1 MSVHA
6 GHSAD
11 YLTGAVAAGR
21 ENYYTGATAAG
32 EPPGRWYGRGATAL
46 GLHGEVDAQDMNA
59 LYERY
64 LDPRDDR
71 FKDPA
76 LWDEADTL
84 GHTGRA
90 YKTEAEW
97 YVAALVQEPDAT
109 PERREE
115 LKVEAGK
122 KAQKNVSFHDATFS
136 VQKSV
141 TVLHTAFEA
150 QEVRAL
156 GALEQA
162 RSALVR
168 AKWSGTRSGAGPQS
182 LVHRIGLGSLR
193 NGARLHRLEQAVQAA
208 QTEVATWRQHREAV
222 EAAIWA
228 GNNAALD
235 YLSDKA
241 GYVRVGHHGG
251 AAGRWAD
258 AHSLTVASF
267 FQHDSRD
274 HDPQLHIHNAIL
286 NRVQGPDG
294 KWRTL
299 DGQGLYKYKAAA
311 GAVGEQVMEQ
321 HLTKSLGVQFK
332 LRPDGEAREIVGID
346 QSVMDLF
353 SSRRVAI
360 TKKTAKIVA
369 EFRQRFDREPNAL
382 ELERMQERATKATR
396 RAKSH
401 DGETATA
408 RLDRWDRELRAEVA
422 GGLGTVADKV
432 LSNRQ
437 HQVTPAGLD
446 EDAVLETALAAVQ
459 EKQAEWREGDLTRAI
474 SLALPDALGGLDAA
488 QVTELLERLTR
499 KGLDRAVNLG
509 TAKPGGQELPAELR
523 LANGQSS
530 YEAPGRSTYAT
541 PGHLNAERK
550 LARATYP
557 AGAPATSSQQAAA
570 FVKQLAKA
578 GLELG
583 DDQAAA
589 VRGILTSGA
598 MTEVLVGPA
607 GTGKSRVVGALAK
620 AWTDPSLWPS
630 LGRGE
635 QRRVFG
641 LASSQIAT
649 EVLAADGVPAVN
661 VARWLHA
668 QRQIL
673 TGGAVTGEWMVREGD
688 LVVLDE
694 SGMTSTL
701 DLAEIQAL
709 CDEFKA
715 KLVLVGDQR
724 QLAAVGAGGG
734 MNLVAGRALTHEL
747 TETRRFAEPWEGPAS
762 LRLRAGDETVLGEY
776 HRRGRI
782 IDGGNVER
790 AETLAGDAWLADQLN
805 GRHSLLLVDT
815 NAQAARVAAQL
826 RSRLVG
832 LGRVDDTSTV
842 KLGLQGTRAGAG
854 DIIQARRNDWG
865 IAGHVGNTRAAINR
879 AQYRITE
886 VLPDGSLRV
895 EPLGHGTTEAAK
907 PGETMVL
914 PARYV
919 AEHVALGYASTVHA
933 AQGLTVDSC
942 HGVITSATSLNSLY
956 VQASRG
962 RLANMLYVVTRSA
975 PADAETGDTARS
987 LHRSPRAVLSAILE
1001 TADERRQRSATES
1014 RDEAAAEAARHR
1026 TPAELLADAI
1036 SLATATRAATWLDNA
1051 AANGLITLKQRSK
1064 LAAEAGAA
1072 TLTTLLRRVELAGH
1086 DPETVLTEAIAR
1098 RDLGN
1103 ARELSNVIHD
1113 RITKTTQLD
1122 PKGATYS
1129 QRLPAVDEPEWTT
1142 YLQRLAVDADNAARD
1157 LAFDLAEQQ
1166 PDWIVEQLGKFP
1178 NTDDPGNLEAQAA
1191 AEAWIERAAAV
1202 AGYRDLTGHDSNT
1215 DAIGAAP
1222 NAGQT
1227 EAYAAWRAAWEALG
1241 RPQDGRDEAEMTV
1254 GQLRVR
1260 VAAYQR
1266 EQNWAPPYVGEEL
1279 AATRQAADNARR
1291 TAALRDAE
1299 ADNAP
1304 DHETSERLR
1313 IEAEDARAMA
1323 KAHDILV
1330 AELAEVDEARAQ
1342 WRVHTAATQDAA
1354 DRAKAELRKRG
1365 LDLDQSASAE
1375 GPSATDWLNAE
1386 RQQDDWT
1393 VVDEHDLADVADARD
1408 RDLATARPG
1417 DEFVE
1422 AELVDDQL
1430 PTSDELAAAAED
1442 ETIPDAD
1449 VVDATDD
1456 GVVEAE
1462 AVDSVTADSA
1472 IENTREV
1479 SFAKG
1484 NEHARQ
1490 PDADQ
1495 VSAEPRIDLREATAD
1510 EERVLEAEDLSVP
1523 SAEQTAEA
1531 VRRAQRALI
1540 EVRQRERLDA
1550 EREALDEAASYEEE
1564 LARWHEQE
1572 HDDIHTQ
1579 QSQQHDADGVGL
1591 V

>member
-1 MSVHA
+1 MMSVHA
-6 GHSAD
+6 GHSAE

-32 EPPGRWYGRGATAL
+32 EPPGRWYGRGAAAL

-64 LDPRDDR
+64 LDPRDER

-76 LWDEADTL
+76 LWDEAETL
-84 GHTGRA
+84 GHAGRA

-97 YVAALVQEPDAT
+97 YAAALAAEPGADA
-109 PERREE
+109 ERRE
-115 LKVEAGK
+115 LLHIEAGK

-150 QEVRAL
+150 QEVRAA
-156 GALEQA
+156 GALERA
-162 RSALVR
+162 RSAL
-168 AKWSGTRSGAGPQS
+168 AQAHQSGSGA
-182 LVHRIGLGSLR
+182 L
-193 NGARLHRLEQAVQAA
+193 RLHRLEQAVQASA
-208 QTEVATWRQHREAV
+208 TEAATWRQHREAV

-258 AHSLTVASF
+258 AHDLTVASF

-286 NRVQGPDG
+286 NRVQGTDG

-360 TKKTAKIVA
+360 TKKTATIVA
-369 EFRQRFDREPNAL
+369 EFRQRFGREPNAL
-382 ELERMQERATKATR
+382 ELERIQERATKATR

-401 DGETATA
+401 DGETAA
-408 RLDRWDRELRAEVA
+408 ERLDRWDRELRAEVA
-422 GGLGTVADKV
+422 GGLATVADTV

-437 HQVTPAGLD
+437 HQMTPAPLD
-446 EDAVLETALAAVQ
+446 EDAVLETALATVQ

-509 TAKPGGQELPAELR
+509 TAKPGSQELPAELR
-523 LANGQSS
+523 LANGRSS

-557 AGAPATSSQQAAA
+557 AGAPATTSQQAGA
-570 FVKQLAKA
+570 FVKQLAKT

-589 VRGILTSGA
+589 VRGILMSGA

-620 AWTDPSLWPS
+620 AWTDPTLWPS
-630 LGRGE
+630 LGHGE
-635 QRRVFG
+635 RRRVIG

-661 VARWLHA
+661 VARWLRA
-668 QRQIL
+668 QRQL
-673 TGGAVTGEWMVREGD
+673 VTTHFVDGDWLVREGD

-694 SGMTSTL
+694 SGMTSTQ
-701 DLAEIQAL
+701 DLAQIQEL
-709 CDEFKA
+709 CDQFKA

-734 MNLVAGRALTHEL
+734 MDLIASRALTHEL

-762 LRLRAGDETVLGEY
+762 LRLRAGDETVLAVY

-790 AETLAGDAWLADQLN
+790 AETLAGDAWLSDRLN
-805 GRHSLLLVDT
+805 GKHSLLLVDT
-815 NAQAARVAAQL
+815 NDQAARVAAQL

-832 LGRVDDTSTV
+832 LGLVDDTSTV

-854 DIIQARRNDWG
+854 DIIQARRNDWT
-865 IAGHVGNTRAAINR
+865 IAGHLGNKRAAINR
-879 AQYRITE
+879 AQYRIRE
-886 VLPDGSLRV
+886 VLADGSLRV
-895 EPLGHGTTEAAK
+895 EALGHGGTDPAT

-914 PARYV
+914 PAQYV

-933 AQGLTVDSC
+933 AQGLTVDGC
-942 HGVITSATSLNSLY
+942 YGVVTSATSLNSLY

-962 RLANMLYVVTRSA
+962 RSTNMLYVVTRAA
-975 PADAETGDTARS
+975 PNGAETGDTARS
-987 LHRSPRAVLSAILE
+987 LHRSPRAVLSAILDA
-1001 TADERRQRSATES
+1001 ADERRQRSATEA
-1014 RDEAAAEAARHR
+1014 RDESATDAARHR
-1026 TPAELLADAI
+1026 TPAELLTDAI
-1036 SLATATRAATWLDNA
+1036 SLATTSRAARWLDTA
-1051 AANGLITLKQRSK
+1051 AANGLLTIKQRSK

-1072 TLTTLLRRVELAGH
+1072 TLTALLRRVELAGH
-1086 DPETVLTEAIAR
+1086 DPEAVLTEAIAR

-1113 RITKTTQLD
+1113 RITKTTRLD
-1122 PKGATYS
+1122 PEGATYS
-1129 QRLPAVDEPEWTT
+1129 ERLPAVDEPEWAD
-1142 YLQRLAVDADNAARD
+1142 YLQRLALDADNSARD

-1166 PDWIVEQLGKFP
+1166 PAWLVEQIGRCP
-1178 NTDDPGNLEAQAA
+1178 TEDTDARET
-1191 AEAWIERAAAV
+1191 WITRAATIG
-1202 AGYRDLTGHDSNT
+1202 GYRDLTGHDSDT

-1222 NAGQT
+1222 PAGQT
-1227 EAYAAWRAAWEALG
+1227 EAHAAWRAAWDALG
-1241 RPQDGRDEAEMTV
+1241 RPDDQRAEAEMTV

-1279 AATRQAADNARR
+1279 AATRQAADKARQQ
-1291 TAALRDAE
+1291 AALRDAE
-1299 ADNAP
+1299 ADATT
-1304 DHETSERLR
+1304 EREARERLR
-1313 IEAEDARAMA
+1313 AEADDARALA
-1323 KAHDILV
+1323 KAHDAIVADLV
-1330 AELAEVDEARAQ
+1330 EVDEARAR
-1342 WRVHTAATQDAA
+1342 WLAHTAATKQAA
-1354 DRAKAELRKRG
+1354 SRAKDELKTRGIELADEAASTEGTTAAE
-1365 LDLDQSASAE
+1365 
-1375 GPSATDWLNAE
+1375 WLAAE
-1386 RQQDDWT
+1386 REHDDWT
-1393 VVDEHDLADVADARD
+1393 VVDERDLAEVADARE
-1408 RDLATARPG
+1408 RDLAIAQPA

-1422 AELVDDQL
+1422 AELVHDQL
-1430 PTSDELAAAAED
+1430 PTPDEHGATTAADA
-1442 ETIPDAD
+1442 IPDAD
-1449 VVDATDD
+1449 VVETA
-1456 GVVEAE
+1456 
-1462 AVDSVTADSA
+1462 TADEA
-1472 IENTREV
+1472 AAPDETGEG
-1479 SFAKG
+1479 SFAAG
-1484 NEHARQ
+1484 NESWQRL
-1490 PDADQ
+1490 DADQ
-1495 VSAEPRIDLREATAD
+1495 VSAEPRTDLREATAG
-1510 EERVLEAEDLSVP
+1510 EERVLEADDLRVP
-1523 SAEQTAEA
+1523 TAEETAEA

-1540 EVRQRERLDA
+1540 EVRQRDSADA
-1550 EREALDEAASYEEE
+1550 QREADEDALRDEE
-1564 LARWHEQE
+1564 LARWHDHDQHHLEQYE
-1572 HDDIHTQ
+1572 Q
-1579 QSQQHDADGVGL
+1579 QPETIGL
-1591 V
+1591 D

>member
-32 EPPGRWYGRGATAL
+32 EPPGRWYGRGAAAL
-46 GLHGEVDAQDMNA
+46 GLLGEVDAQDMNA

-64 LDPRDDR
+64 LDPRDER

-76 LWDEADTL
+76 LWDEVDTL

-90 YKTEAEW
+90 YRTEAEW
-97 YVAALVQEPDAT
+97 YAAALAAEPGAT
-109 PERREE
+109 PERCEQLRT
-115 LKVEAGK
+115 EAGK

-150 QEVRAL
+150 QEVKAL

-168 AKWSGTRSGAGPQS
+168 AKWSGTRSGAGVRS
-182 LVHRIGLGSLR
+182 LVLRFGAGSR
-193 NGARLHRLEQAVQAA
+193 RLHRLEQAVQAA

-258 AHSLTVASF
+258 AHDLTVASF

-286 NRVQGPDG
+286 NRVQGSDG

-346 QSVMDLF
+346 QGVMDLF

-401 DGETATA
+401 DGETAAA

-422 GGLGTVADKV
+422 GGLATVADKV

-437 HQVTPAGLD
+437 HQVTPAKLD
-446 EDAVLETALAAVQ
+446 EDAVLQTALAAVQ

-474 SLALPDALGGLDAA
+474 SLALPDALGVDAE

-499 KGLDRAVNLG
+499 KGLARAVNLG
-509 TAKPGGQELPAELR
+509 TAKPGGQELPSELR

-530 YEAPGRSTYAT
+530 YEAPGRATYAT

-557 AGAPATSSQQAAA
+557 AGAPATTTQQASA
-570 FVKQLAKA
+570 FVKELAKA

-598 MTEVLVGPA
+598 RTEVLVGPA

-620 AWTDPSLWPS
+620 AWADPSLWH
-630 LGRGE
+630 GE
-635 QRRVFG
+635 QRRVIG

-661 VARWLHA
+661 VARWLKA
-668 QRQIL
+668 QREL
-673 TGGAVTGEWMVREGD
+673 VATHFVDGDWLVREGD

-694 SGMTSTL
+694 SGMTSTQ

-734 MNLVAGRALTHEL
+734 MDLVAGRALTHEL

-762 LRLRAGDETVLGEY
+762 LRLRTGDESVLGEY

-782 IDGGNVER
+782 VDGGNVER

-815 NAQAARVAAQL
+815 NDQAARVAAQL
-826 RSRLVG
+826 RARLVG

-854 DIIQARRNDWG
+854 DIIQARRNDWA
-865 IAGHVGNTRAAINR
+865 IAGHLGNKRAAINR
-879 AQYRITE
+879 TQYRVTE
-886 VLPDGSLRV
+886 VLPDGSVRV
-895 EPLGHGTTEAAK
+895 EPLGHGDTEAAR
-907 PGETMVL
+907 PGDTMVL

-942 HGVITSATSLNSLY
+942 YGVVTPSTSLNSLY

-962 RLANMLYVVTRSA
+962 RLTNMLYVVTRSA
-975 PADAETGDTARS
+975 PSDAETGDTARS
-987 LHRSPRAVLSAILE
+987 LHRSPRAVVSAILE
-1001 TADERRQRSATES
+1001 AADERRQRSATEA
-1014 RDEAAAEAARHR
+1014 RDEAAAEAVRHR

-1036 SLATATRAATWLDNA
+1036 SLATASRAAAWLDKA
-1051 AANGLITLKQRSK
+1051 AANGLLTLKQRSK

-1072 TLTTLLRRVELAGH
+1072 TLTALLRRVELAGH
-1086 DPETVLTEAIAR
+1086 DPEAVLTEAIAR

-1129 QRLPAVDEPEWTT
+1129 ERLPAVDDPEWVE
-1142 YLQRLAVDADNAARD
+1142 YLQRLALDADNAARD
-1157 LAFDLAEQQ
+1157 LAFDLAEKQ
-1166 PDWIVEQLGKFP
+1166 PDWIVEQLGECP
-1178 NTDDPGNLEAQAA
+1178 TEDADAR
-1191 AEAWIERAAAV
+1191 EAWIARASAI
-1202 AGYRDLTGHDSNT
+1202 AGYRDLAGHDSDA

-1227 EAYAAWRAAWEALG
+1227 EAYAAWRAAWDAAG
-1241 RPQDGRDEAEMTV
+1241 RPADQRAEAEMTV

-1279 AATRQAADNARR
+1279 AATRQAADKARQQ
-1291 TAALRDAE
+1291 AALRDAE
-1299 ADNAP
+1299 ADATADP
-1304 DHETSERLR
+1304 DARERLR
-1313 IEAEDARAMA
+1313 TEADDARALA
-1323 KAHDILV
+1323 KAHDALV
-1330 AELAEVDEARAQ
+1330 AELSEVDEARAQ
-1342 WRVHTAATQDAA
+1342 WRAHTAATEDAA
-1354 DRAKAELRKRG
+1354 DRAKEELRNRG
-1365 LDLDQSASAE
+1365 IDLSQEAQDEGTTAAE
-1375 GPSATDWLNAE
+1375 WLAAE
-1386 RQQDDWT
+1386 REHDDWT
-1393 VVDEHDLADVADARD
+1393 VLDEHDLAEVAEARE

-1417 DEFVE
+1417 VEFIE

-1430 PTSDELAAAAED
+1430 PSAQEQDATAEA

-1449 VVDATDD
+1449 I
-1456 GVVEAE
+1456 VEAE
-1462 AVDSVTADSA
+1462 VVAKA
-1472 IENTREV
+1472 IEDTTEP
-1479 SFAKG
+1479 SFAEG
-1484 NEHARQ
+1484 NDHAKQ
-1490 PDADQ
+1490 PDPNQ
-1495 VSAEPRIDLREATAD
+1495 VSAEPRIDLREATAT
-1510 EERVLEAEDLSVP
+1510 EERVLEAEDLRVP
-1523 SAEQTAEA
+1523 SAEETAEA

-1540 EVRQRERLDA
+1540 EVRQRDRLDA
-1550 EREALDEAASYEEE
+1550 ERAALENVASYEDE
-1564 LARWHEQE
+1564 LARWHERDHE
-1572 HDDIHTQ
+1572 DIYTQ
-1579 QSQQHDADGVGL
+1579 QSQQDDADGVGL